1 MILIVSAICF
11 LIQTN
16 SCTAYNPALY
26 PGYDVL
32 NPSAEVQ
39 KNPIAYIDVKDGEI
53 VNIEWVNESVEDGKY
68 NLINDAFFQ
77 WAYELKQEIKKLR

>member
-1 MILIVSAICF
+1 MILGLSVIVF

-16 SCTAYNPALY
+16 SCTSYNPALY

-53 VNIEWVNESVEDGKY
+53 VNVEWVNESVEDGKY
-68 NLINDAFFQ
+68 NLVNDAFFQ
-77 WAYELKQEIKKLR
+77 WTYDLKQEIKKLR

>member
-1 MILIVSAICF
+1 MILGLSVIVF

-16 SCTAYNPALY
+16 SCTSYNPALY

-32 NPSAEVQ
+32 NPSDVVKE
-39 KNPIAYIDVKDGEI
+39 NPIAYIDVKDGEI

-77 WAYELKQEIKKLR
+77 WTYDLKQEIKKLR